1 MVLSDLSPSD
11 LPTLRGNPFDSRPIE
26 RNRASEIVGREDIL
40 IRWKEHMHS
49 QSPRMILLTGERGS
63 GRTSLINA
71 ISSQTD
77 NRFIGTYW
85 HAEAPL
91 NCALDELAIT
101 FCGHEIPPSMHHK
114 VETVV
119 ETLETLSGPLPL
131 VALDYPSHV
140 DLASFLSLILPILQR
155 LRALVVVSASNSQ
168 MVSLDD
174 STKDVFDEIVTV
186 EPFSCEQIQSLSDIR
201 IRRMSNERWHI
212 NDKLLKAILS
222 RTGGNARSVIGTLR
236 DLVDER
242 RGLGSQGTLD
252 SLRSWRH
259 EKKEIASG
267 YGIEESQLE
276 SVETEI
282 HGSNDVV
289 SEEILEDRTTEE
301 EPEPEFDEND
311 EEDEDWDVE
320 PDDMW
325 PVEEDTQEGPVMD
338 EIDEQELGETS
349 PDGEIT
355 SENPEK
361 ITGWTADEG
370 TILSMEEG
378 TEPPGSGLNRGFSGL
393 VNRSR
398 ITNDAMP
405 TGPDYSVAIQE
416 PDIGEQKPNPRENP
430 IEESQ
435 QPIPPRENTKPIS
448 TEIDTFEEKHVLFS
462 EGELWTVDSDLEE
475 TLPDLPS
482 GPDFDPDLP
491 SGPDFEEAIEEP
503 GIADISE
510 DQPQKKALQT
520 PISVKGPS
528 WESKDS
534 VNQNHLASMS
544 DAERLVVSVAS
555 SREISPSDA
564 EIQARL
570 EVGRPR
576 LSQIYNSLHKSGIL
590 AVRKEGR
597 SRLFKLSEGAGALLS
612 EG

>member
-49 QSPRMILLTGERGS
+49 QSPRLILLNGDRGS

-77 NRFIGTYW
+77 DRFVGTYW
-85 HAEAPL
+85 HPKDPL
-91 NCALDELAIT
+91 NCALDELVIT
-101 FCGHEIPPSMHHK
+101 FCGHEMPPSMHQK
-114 VETVV
+114 VERVV
-119 ETLETLSGPLPL
+119 ETLDTQSGPLPL
-131 VALDYPSHV
+131 VALDYPPHV
-140 DLASFLSLILPILQR
+140 ELSSFLSLILPILHR

-168 MVSLDD
+168 MASLDE
-174 STKDVFDEIVTV
+174 STKDVFDEIATV
-186 EPFSCEQIQSLSDIR
+186 QPFTPKQIQLLSDIR

-212 NDKLLKAILS
+212 NGNLIDAIMS
-222 RTGGNARSVIGTLR
+222 RTGGNARSVIGILR

-242 RGLGSQGTLD
+242 RGLGSEGTLE
-252 SLRSWRH
+252 SLRGWRN
-259 EKKEIASG
+259 EKKETTSD
-267 YGIEESQLE
+267 YDLVDDQLE
-276 SVETEI
+276 KVEDPTHE
-282 HGSNDVV
+282 SKDVV
-289 SEEILEDRTTEE
+289 SEEIVEDWPSEE
-301 EPEPEFDEND
+301 EPEPGLLEHE

-325 PVEEDTQEGPVMD
+325 PAEEPTQEDPVVD
-338 EIDEQELGETS
+338 EADEEELGEIAS
-349 PDGEIT
+349 DSEIT
-355 SENPEK
+355 TESPEK
-361 ITGWTADEG
+361 ITGWAAEEG
-370 TILSMEEG
+370 TILSMDEG
-378 TEPPGSGLNRGFSGL
+378 TEPPGSDRNRGFSGL

-405 TGPDYSVAIQE
+405 TGPDYSVDIQE
-416 PDIGEQKPNPRENP
+416 PDIGETKATPIEVP
-430 IEESQ
+430 IEEREQ
-435 QPIPPRENTKPIS
+435 LIQPEENSKSNS
-448 TEIDTFEEKHVLFS
+448 TETTSFEEKQVLFS

-475 TLPDLPS
+475 TLPEISSDH
-482 GPDFDPDLP
+482 G
-491 SGPDFEEAIEEP
+491 FEPEFVPEEELEE
-503 GIADISE
+503 SE
-510 DQPQKKALQT
+510 VLETMEEQPQKTNLQT
-520 PISVKGPS
+520 PITIKGPS
-528 WESKDS
+528 WESKGPVD
-534 VNQNHLASMS
+534 QNHLVSMS

-597 SRLFKLSEGAGALLS
+597 SRLFKLSEDAGALLS

>member
-49 QSPRMILLTGERGS
+49 QSPRLILLNGDRGS

-77 NRFIGTYW
+77 DRFVGTYW
-85 HAEAPL
+85 HPKDPL

-101 FCGHEIPPSMHHK
+101 FCGHEMPPSMHQK
-114 VETVV
+114 VERVV
-119 ETLETLSGPLPL
+119 ETLDTQSGPLPL
-131 VALDYPSHV
+131 VALDYPPHV
-140 DLASFLSLILPILQR
+140 ELSSFLSLILPILHR

-168 MVSLDD
+168 MASLDE
-174 STKDVFDEIVTV
+174 STKDVFDEIATV
-186 EPFSCEQIQSLSDIR
+186 QPFTRKQIQLLSDIR

-212 NDKLLKAILS
+212 NGNLIDAIMS
-222 RTGGNARSVIGTLR
+222 RTGGNARSVIGILR

-242 RGLGSQGTLD
+242 RGLGSEGTLE
-252 SLRSWRH
+252 SLRGWRH
-259 EKKEIASG
+259 EKKETTPD
-267 YGIEESQLE
+267 YDLVDDQLE
-276 SVETEI
+276 NVEDPTHE
-282 HGSNDVV
+282 SKDVV
-289 SEEILEDRTTEE
+289 SEEIAEDWPSEE
-301 EPEPEFDEND
+301 EPEPGLLEHE

-325 PVEEDTQEGPVMD
+325 PAEEPTQEDPVVD
-338 EIDEQELGETS
+338 ESDDEELGEIAS
-349 PDGEIT
+349 DSEIT
-355 SENPEK
+355 TESPEK
-361 ITGWTADEG
+361 ITGWAAEEG
-370 TILSMEEG
+370 TILSMDEG
-378 TEPPGSGLNRGFSGL
+378 TEPPGSDRNRGFSGL

-405 TGPDYSVAIQE
+405 TGPDYSVDIQE
-416 PDIGEQKPNPRENP
+416 PDIGETKATPIEVP
-430 IEESQ
+430 IEERE
-435 QPIPPRENTKPIS
+435 QPMQPEENSKSNS
-448 TEIDTFEEKHVLFS
+448 TETTSFEEKQVLFS

-475 TLPDLPS
+475 TLPEISSDHGFEPEFV
-482 GPDFDPDLP
+482 P
-491 SGPDFEEAIEEP
+491 EEALEEP
-503 GIADISE
+503 E
-510 DQPQKKALQT
+510 VLETMEEQPQKTNLQT
-520 PISVKGPS
+520 PITIKGPS
-528 WESKDS
+528 WESKGPVD
-534 VNQNHLASMS
+534 QNHLVSMS

-597 SRLFKLSEGAGALLS
+597 SRLFKLSEDAGALLS

>member
-49 QSPRMILLTGERGS
+49 QSPRLILLNGDRGS

-77 NRFIGTYW
+77 DRFVGTYW
-85 HAEAPL
+85 HPKDPL
-91 NCALDELAIT
+91 NCALDELVIT
-101 FCGHEIPPSMHHK
+101 FCGHEMPPSMHQK
-114 VETVV
+114 VERVV
-119 ETLETLSGPLPL
+119 ETLDTQSGPLPL
-131 VALDYPSHV
+131 VALDYPPHV
-140 DLASFLSLILPILQR
+140 ELSSFLSLILPILHR

-168 MVSLDD
+168 MASLDE
-174 STKDVFDEIVTV
+174 STKDVFDEIATV
-186 EPFSCEQIQSLSDIR
+186 QPFTPKQIQLLSDIR

-212 NDKLLKAILS
+212 NGNLIDAIMS
-222 RTGGNARSVIGTLR
+222 RTGGNARSVIGILR

-242 RGLGSQGTLD
+242 RGLGSEGTLE
-252 SLRSWRH
+252 SLRGWRH
-259 EKKEIASG
+259 EKKETTPD
-267 YGIEESQLE
+267 YDLVDDQLE
-276 SVETEI
+276 NVEDPTHE
-282 HGSNDVV
+282 SKDVV
-289 SEEILEDRTTEE
+289 SEEIAEDWPSEE
-301 EPEPEFDEND
+301 EPEPGLLEHE

-325 PVEEDTQEGPVMD
+325 PAEEPTQEDPVVD
-338 EIDEQELGETS
+338 EADEEEF
-349 PDGEIT
+349 GEIESD
-355 SENPEK
+355 SEITTESPEK
-361 ITGWTADEG
+361 ITGWAAEEG
-370 TILSMEEG
+370 TILSMDEG
-378 TEPPGSGLNRGFSGL
+378 TEPPGSDRNRGFSGL

-405 TGPDYSVAIQE
+405 TGPDYSVDIQE
-416 PDIGEQKPNPRENP
+416 PDIGETKATPIEVP
-430 IEESQ
+430 IEEME
-435 QPIPPRENTKPIS
+435 QPIQPEENSKSNS
-448 TEIDTFEEKHVLFS
+448 TETTSFEEKQVLFS

-475 TLPDLPS
+475 TLPEISSEP
-482 GPDFDPDLP
+482 GFEPEFVP
-491 SGPDFEEAIEEP
+491 EEALEEP
-503 GIADISE
+503 E
-510 DQPQKKALQT
+510 VLETMEEQPQKTNLQT
-520 PISVKGPS
+520 PITIKGPS
-528 WESKDS
+528 WESKGPVD
-534 VNQNHLASMS
+534 QNHLVSMS

-597 SRLFKLSEGAGALLS
+597 SRLFKLSEDAGALLS

>member
-49 QSPRMILLTGERGS
+49 QSPRLILLNGDRGS

-77 NRFIGTYW
+77 DRFVGTYW
-85 HAEAPL
+85 HPKDPL
-91 NCALDELAIT
+91 NCALDELVIT
-101 FCGHEIPPSMHHK
+101 FCGHEMPPSMHQK
-114 VETVV
+114 VERVV
-119 ETLETLSGPLPL
+119 ETLDTQSGPLPL
-131 VALDYPSHV
+131 VALDYPPHV
-140 DLASFLSLILPILQR
+140 ELSSFLSLILPILHR

-168 MVSLDD
+168 MASLDE
-174 STKDVFDEIVTV
+174 STKDVFDEIATV
-186 EPFSCEQIQSLSDIR
+186 QPFTPKQIQLLSDIR

-212 NDKLLKAILS
+212 NGNLIDAIMS
-222 RTGGNARSVIGTLR
+222 RTGGNARSVIGILR

-242 RGLGSQGTLD
+242 RGLGSEGTLE
-252 SLRSWRH
+252 SLRGWRH
-259 EKKEIASG
+259 EKKETTPD
-267 YGIEESQLE
+267 YDLVDDQLE
-276 SVETEI
+276 NVEDPTHE
-282 HGSNDVV
+282 SKDVV
-289 SEEILEDRTTEE
+289 SEEIAEDWPSEE
-301 EPEPEFDEND
+301 EPEPGLLEHE

-325 PVEEDTQEGPVMD
+325 PAEEPTQEDPVVD
-338 EIDEQELGETS
+338 ESDDEELGEIAS
-349 PDGEIT
+349 DSEIT
-355 SENPEK
+355 TESPEK
-361 ITGWTADEG
+361 ITGWAAEEG
-370 TILSMEEG
+370 TILSMDEG
-378 TEPPGSGLNRGFSGL
+378 TEPPGSDRNRGFSGL

-405 TGPDYSVAIQE
+405 TGPDYSVDIQE
-416 PDIGEQKPNPRENP
+416 PDIGETKATPIEVP
-430 IEESQ
+430 IEERE
-435 QPIPPRENTKPIS
+435 QPMQPEENSKSNS
-448 TEIDTFEEKHVLFS
+448 TETTSFEEKQVLFS

-475 TLPDLPS
+475 TLPEISSEP
-482 GPDFDPDLP
+482 GFEPEFVP
-491 SGPDFEEAIEEP
+491 EEALEEP
-503 GIADISE
+503 E
-510 DQPQKKALQT
+510 VLETMEEQPQKTNLQT
-520 PISVKGPS
+520 PITIKGPS
-528 WESKDS
+528 WESKGPVD
-534 VNQNHLASMS
+534 QNHLVSMS

-597 SRLFKLSEGAGALLS
+597 SRLFKLSEDAGALLS

>member
-77 NRFIGTYW
+77 DRFVGTYW
-85 HAEAPL
+85 HTEDPL

-101 FCGHEIPPSMHHK
+101 FCGHEIPPSMHQK
-114 VETVV
+114 VERVV
-119 ETLETLSGPLPL
+119 ETLDTLSGPLPL

-140 DLASFLSLILPILQR
+140 DLATFLSLILPILQR
-155 LRALVVVSASNSQ
+155 FRALVVVSVSNSQ
-168 MVSLDD
+168 MASLDE

-186 EPFSCEQIQSLSDIR
+186 QPFSREQIQSLSDLR

-212 NDKLLKAILS
+212 NGNLLNAIMS
-222 RTGGNARSVIGTLR
+222 RTGGNARSVVGILR

-242 RGLGSQGTLD
+242 RGLGSEGTLE
-252 SLRSWRH
+252 SLRSWSS
-259 EKKEIASG
+259 EKKETAPD
-267 YGIEESQLE
+267 YGLEDYQLE
-276 SVETEI
+276 TVERTTHE
-282 HGSNDVV
+282 SKDAV
-289 SEEILEDRTTEE
+289 SEEIVEDWPVEE
-301 EPEPEFDEND
+301 EPEPEFFENE

-325 PVEEDTQEGPVMD
+325 PVEESTLEDPVVD
-338 EIDEQELGETS
+338 EIDEQELGEIT
-349 PDGEIT
+349 PDSEI
-355 SENPEK
+355 SSDDQEK
-361 ITGWTADEG
+361 ITGWAADEG
-370 TILSMEEG
+370 TILSMDEG
-378 TEPPGSGLNRGFSGL
+378 TEPPTRGRDRGFSGL

-416 PDIGEQKPNPRENP
+416 PDIGEPKATPREMP
-430 IEESQ
+430 TKERKK
-435 QPIPPRENTKPIS
+435 PIPTEENSKSIS
-448 TEIDTFEEKHVLFS
+448 TETNSFEEKQVLFS
-462 EGELWTVDSDLEE
+462 EGELWTVDSDLEGTLPELPNEPEFEPDE
-475 TLPDLPS
+475 TL
-482 GPDFDPDLP
+482 
-491 SGPDFEEAIEEP
+491 EEP
-503 GIADISE
+503 EIAVTNE
-510 DQPQKKALQT
+510 EQPQKADLQT
-520 PISVKGPS
+520 PIVVKGPS
-528 WESKDS
+528 WESTDS
-534 VNQNHLASMS
+534 VDQNHLGSMS

-597 SRLFKLSEGAGALLS
+597 SRLFKISEGAVALLG

>member
-77 NRFIGTYW
+77 DRFVGTYW
-85 HAEAPL
+85 HTEDPL

-101 FCGHEIPPSMHHK
+101 FCGHEIPPSMHQK
-114 VETVV
+114 VERVV
-119 ETLETLSGPLPL
+119 ETLDTLSGPLPL

-140 DLASFLSLILPILQR
+140 DLATFLSLILPILQR
-155 LRALVVVSASNSQ
+155 FRALVVVSVSNSQ
-168 MVSLDD
+168 MASLDE

-186 EPFSCEQIQSLSDIR
+186 QPFSREQIQSLSDLR

-212 NDKLLKAILS
+212 NGNLLNAIMS
-222 RTGGNARSVIGTLR
+222 RTGGNARSVVGILR

-242 RGLGSQGTLD
+242 RGLGSEGTLE
-252 SLRSWRH
+252 SLRSWSS
-259 EKKEIASG
+259 EKKETAPD
-267 YGIEESQLE
+267 YGLEDYQLE
-276 SVETEI
+276 TVERTTHE
-282 HGSNDVV
+282 SKDAV
-289 SEEILEDRTTEE
+289 SEEIVEDWPVEE
-301 EPEPEFDEND
+301 EPEPEFFENE

-325 PVEEDTQEGPVMD
+325 PVEESTLEDPVVD
-338 EIDEQELGETS
+338 EIDEQELGEIT
-349 PDGEIT
+349 PDSEI
-355 SENPEK
+355 SSDDQEK
-361 ITGWTADEG
+361 ITGWAADEG
-370 TILSMEEG
+370 TILSMDEG
-378 TEPPGSGLNRGFSGL
+378 TEPPTRGRDRGFSGL

-416 PDIGEQKPNPRENP
+416 PDIGEPKATPREMP
-430 IEESQ
+430 TKERK
-435 QPIPPRENTKPIS
+435 QPIPTEENSKSIS
-448 TEIDTFEEKHVLFS
+448 TETNSFEEKQVLFS
-462 EGELWTVDSDLEE
+462 EGELWTVDSDLEGTLPELPNEPEFEPDE
-475 TLPDLPS
+475 TL
-482 GPDFDPDLP
+482 
-491 SGPDFEEAIEEP
+491 EEP
-503 GIADISE
+503 EIAVTNE
-510 DQPQKKALQT
+510 EQPQKADLQT
-520 PISVKGPS
+520 PIVVKGPS
-528 WESKDS
+528 WESTDP
-534 VNQNHLASMS
+534 VDQNHLGSMS

-597 SRLFKLSEGAGALLS
+597 SRLFKISEGAVALLG

>member
-77 NRFIGTYW
+77 DRFVGTYW
-85 HAEAPL
+85 HTEDPL

-101 FCGHEIPPSMHHK
+101 FCGHEIPPSMHQK
-114 VETVV
+114 VERVV
-119 ETLETLSGPLPL
+119 ETLDTLSGPLPL

-140 DLASFLSLILPILQR
+140 DLATFLSLILPILQR
-155 LRALVVVSASNSQ
+155 FRALVVVSVSNSQ
-168 MVSLDD
+168 MASLDE

-186 EPFSCEQIQSLSDIR
+186 QPFSREQIQSLSDLR

-212 NDKLLKAILS
+212 NGNLLNAIMS
-222 RTGGNARSVIGTLR
+222 RTGGNARSVVGILR

-242 RGLGSQGTLD
+242 RGLGSEGTLE
-252 SLRSWRH
+252 SLRSWSS
-259 EKKEIASG
+259 EKKETAPD
-267 YGIEESQLE
+267 YGLEDYQLE
-276 SVETEI
+276 TVERTTHE
-282 HGSNDVV
+282 SKDAV
-289 SEEILEDRTTEE
+289 SEEIVEDWPVEE
-301 EPEPEFDEND
+301 EPEPEFFENE

-325 PVEEDTQEGPVMD
+325 PVEESTLEDPVVD
-338 EIDEQELGETS
+338 EIDEQELGEIT
-349 PDGEIT
+349 PDSEI
-355 SENPEK
+355 SSDDQEK
-361 ITGWTADEG
+361 ITGWAADEG
-370 TILSMEEG
+370 TILSMDEG
-378 TEPPGSGLNRGFSGL
+378 TEPPTRGRDRGFSGL

-416 PDIGEQKPNPRENP
+416 PDIGEPKATPREMP
-430 IEESQ
+430 TKERKK
-435 QPIPPRENTKPIS
+435 PIPTEENSKSIS
-448 TEIDTFEEKHVLFS
+448 TETNSFEEKQVLFS
-462 EGELWTVDSDLEE
+462 EGELWTVDSDLEGTLPELPNEPEFEPDE
-475 TLPDLPS
+475 TL
-482 GPDFDPDLP
+482 
-491 SGPDFEEAIEEP
+491 EEP
-503 GIADISE
+503 EIAVTNE
-510 DQPQKKALQT
+510 EQPQKADLQT
-520 PISVKGPS
+520 PIVVKGPS
-528 WESKDS
+528 WESTDP
-534 VNQNHLASMS
+534 VDQNHLGSMS

-597 SRLFKLSEGAGALLS
+597 SRLFKISEGAVALLG

>member
-49 QSPRMILLTGERGS
+49 QSPRLILLNGDRGS

-77 NRFIGTYW
+77 DRFVGTYW
-85 HAEAPL
+85 HPKDPL
-91 NCALDELAIT
+91 NCALDELVIT
-101 FCGHEIPPSMHHK
+101 FCGHEMPPSMHQK
-114 VETVV
+114 VERVV
-119 ETLETLSGPLPL
+119 ETLDTQSGPLPL
-131 VALDYPSHV
+131 VALDYPPHV
-140 DLASFLSLILPILQR
+140 ELSSFLSLILPILHR

-168 MVSLDD
+168 MASLDE
-174 STKDVFDEIVTV
+174 STKDVFDEIATV
-186 EPFSCEQIQSLSDIR
+186 QPFTPKQIQLLSDIR

-212 NDKLLKAILS
+212 NGNLIDAIMS
-222 RTGGNARSVIGTLR
+222 RTGGNARSVIGILR

-242 RGLGSQGTLD
+242 RGLGSEGTLE
-252 SLRSWRH
+252 SLRGWRH
-259 EKKEIASG
+259 EKKETTSD
-267 YGIEESQLE
+267 YDLVDDQLE
-276 SVETEI
+276 TVEDPTNE
-282 HGSNDVV
+282 SKDVV
-289 SEEILEDRTTEE
+289 SEEIAEDWPSEE
-301 EPEPEFDEND
+301 EPEPGLLEHE

-325 PVEEDTQEGPVMD
+325 PAEEPTQEDPVVD
-338 EIDEQELGETS
+338 ESDDEELGEIAS
-349 PDGEIT
+349 DSEIT
-355 SENPEK
+355 TESPEK
-361 ITGWTADEG
+361 ITGWAAEEG
-370 TILSMEEG
+370 TILSMDEG
-378 TEPPGSGLNRGFSGL
+378 TEPPGSDRNRGFSGL

-405 TGPDYSVAIQE
+405 TGPDYSVDIQE
-416 PDIGEQKPNPRENP
+416 PDIGETKATPIEVP
-430 IEESQ
+430 IEERE
-435 QPIPPRENTKPIS
+435 QPMQPEENSKSNS
-448 TEIDTFEEKHVLFS
+448 TETTSFEEKQVLFS

-475 TLPDLPS
+475 TLPEIS
-482 GPDFDPDLP
+482 SDP
-491 SGPDFEEAIEEP
+491 GFEPEFVPEEELEEP
-503 GIADISE
+503 E
-510 DQPQKKALQT
+510 VLETMEEQPQKTNLQT
-520 PISVKGPS
+520 PITIKGPS
-528 WESKDS
+528 WESKGPVD
-534 VNQNHLASMS
+534 QNHLVSMS

-597 SRLFKLSEGAGALLS
+597 SRLFKLSEDAGALLS

>member
-49 QSPRMILLTGERGS
+49 QSPRLILLNGDRGS

-77 NRFIGTYW
+77 DRFVGTYW
-85 HAEAPL
+85 HPKDPL
-91 NCALDELAIT
+91 NCALDELVIT
-101 FCGHEIPPSMHHK
+101 FCGHEMPPSMHQK
-114 VETVV
+114 VERVV
-119 ETLETLSGPLPL
+119 ETLDTQSGPLPL
-131 VALDYPSHV
+131 VALDYPPHV
-140 DLASFLSLILPILQR
+140 ELSSFLSLILPILHR

-168 MVSLDD
+168 MASLDE
-174 STKDVFDEIVTV
+174 STKDVFDEIATV
-186 EPFSCEQIQSLSDIR
+186 QPFTPKQIQLLSDIR

-212 NDKLLKAILS
+212 NGNLIDAIMS
-222 RTGGNARSVIGTLR
+222 RTGGNARSVIGILR

-242 RGLGSQGTLD
+242 RGLGSEGTLE
-252 SLRSWRH
+252 SLRGWRY
-259 EKKEIASG
+259 EKKETTSD
-267 YGIEESQLE
+267 YDLVDDQLE
-276 SVETEI
+276 TVEDPTNE
-282 HGSNDVV
+282 SKDVV
-289 SEEILEDRTTEE
+289 SEEIVEDWPSEE
-301 EPEPEFDEND
+301 EPEPGLLEHE

-325 PVEEDTQEGPVMD
+325 PAEEPTQEDPVVD
-338 EIDEQELGETS
+338 ESDDEELGEIAS
-349 PDGEIT
+349 DSEIT
-355 SENPEK
+355 TESPEK
-361 ITGWTADEG
+361 ITGWAAEEG
-370 TILSMEEG
+370 TILSMDEG
-378 TEPPGSGLNRGFSGL
+378 TEPPGSDRNRGFSGL

-405 TGPDYSVAIQE
+405 TGPDYSVDIQE
-416 PDIGEQKPNPRENP
+416 PDIGETKATPIEVP
-430 IEESQ
+430 IEEREQ
-435 QPIPPRENTKPIS
+435 LIQPEENSKSNS
-448 TEIDTFEEKHVLFS
+448 TETTSFEEKQVLFS

-475 TLPDLPS
+475 TLPEISSDH
-482 GPDFDPDLP
+482 G
-491 SGPDFEEAIEEP
+491 FEPEFVPEEELEE
-503 GIADISE
+503 SE
-510 DQPQKKALQT
+510 VLETMEEQPQKTNLQT
-520 PISVKGPS
+520 PITIKGPS
-528 WESKDS
+528 WESKGPVD
-534 VNQNHLASMS
+534 QNHLVSMS

-597 SRLFKLSEGAGALLS
+597 SRLFKLSEDAGALLS